1 MREPGRW
8 TTVTPSQYEHE
19 RKALKHV
26 QEHLPDQEPFRAW
39 SNFTFTAETGHVY
52 EVDLLVAAPSGLY
65 LIEIKSFNGRV
76 TASGPNWMHN
86 GRALDNPLHL
96 ANTKAQK
103 LKSLLVQENR
113 NRRTGL
119 QVPFLQAAVFLSEP
133 GLRVELPQNQMH
145 WLFGPERSGGAR
157 SDALP
162 SVISDLLLPLPASG
176 RGSVDARFS
185 RALPGLL
192 EGVGIARSK
201 KHFQI
206 GMWDLEPKPFDI
218 GKEWQD
224 HLARHRELS
233 KERRR
238 IRIYLVERN
247 AAQADRASVERAARR
262 EMQVLH
268 GISHPGIVQPDSME
282 AHENG
287 PALIFRHPRE
297 AMRLDRYMAEFG
309 PRLDV
314 ETRVGMVRQLA
325 EAMAYAHR
333 RRLFHRMLAARSI
346 LVAPGPRR
354 VPAPGQSAAVTAE
367 QALAE
372 AWLRPHLLIS
382 DWQAAVRSA
391 DSYGS
396 SGSLPTPSS
405 HTGRHTDAAAEP
417 YLAPE
422 LSAPNPDSV
431 AMDMFGLGSVS
442 YFLVSG
448 KAPADTHAELLAR
461 VSQDNGL
468 RPSAVA
474 EAVTP
479 WMDELIQAATAPV
492 PNQRLSSVAEF
503 LELLTEVED
512 DLTAPTVAEAPAE
525 EELDPLEAR
534 PGDVVGGEWKISK
547 RLGTGSTCR
556 AFLAVNER
564 TGAQE
569 VLKVALSDEKA
580 KRLEHEARVLS
591 AFPADSRVIRLARR
605 EPQVIG
611 SRAVLVLEH
620 AGEHTVAR
628 KLREGGRLE
637 PGELQTFS
645 EYLFGALDFLEGEG
659 IFHRDIKPDNIAIRV
674 RKNRTKQLVLF
685 DFSLAGIDVRETEA
699 GTPRYL
705 DPFIGT
711 VRRPVYDAH
720 AERYALAITLHEM
733 ASNELPLWGDGATEA
748 TLVDEPVTLA
758 IEAFDPSL
766 RESGLVDFFA
776 RALAKD
782 ANDRFAS
789 LQEMHAAW
797 RRIFDAADA
806 TRPVGAAPRLTGL
819 EADDD
824 DPQLA
829 EQERDDAAAKA
840 GPDTLLVAAGLTAR
854 AISAAERLEVTKVAD
869 LLPLAGRITSLP
881 GLGAKTRKELQTRI
895 KEWRTRFGSGSS
907 PTSREQRRAAEREL
921 AAAEESA
928 SAAPSVSDTDDNAPD
943 TSVSAL
949 DRIGLDSIAALLVP
963 AMQKTRRN
971 ENEVEATRLMLRLPD
986 ADGNLPDLPPW
997 PPQQPVGALLRITTG
1012 RVGQV
1017 LVKQRQHWAQMP
1029 VMHSILAELVELL
1042 EGFGRIAG
1050 AQELA
1055 DALLARRGS
1064 SEGSDAVRRAIAA
1077 AVVRAAVEAD
1087 SAAAEDRRFL
1097 TRRTGDQILIALEA
1111 PEDAT
1116 PDTPA
1121 PAALIKYALK
1131 LGETADRLA
1140 DMDVMPTSASVLREL
1155 TIIRPRAYNVPT
1167 DFEHA
1172 RLVHLAAAAASQAAA
1187 SPRLEI
1193 YPRDLAPER
1202 ALRLAQAGVAPPA
1215 REGSTIP
1222 GSRPNVLRPE
1232 QVQERVQ
1239 ARFPELA
1246 PLPGHP
1252 QLHKLLNDAGFD
1264 LEWQGS
1270 GRQGGYVT
1278 PRGAGSSTGAVI
1290 QPRKATDDI
1299 TSQWHTESP
1308 ELARAVRAEQQL
1320 AGSRDRDGF
1329 RALTVSMSGYLAAR
1343 DELVRRFDVRPV
1355 DVGALFVA
1363 TMRELVSQG
1372 TKPTWET
1379 VVEADIAEP
1388 GSLPHSR
1395 LHSRF
1400 IDPAWE
1406 HLQPQLE
1413 EITSTATGPV
1423 LLHGASPLARYDRMQ
1438 LPLEL
1443 GGTVWLLCPMRDAT
1457 AEPMLDH
1464 AHVPLETKEQWIVL
1478 NDAWVANQHR
1488 TTTNEETG
1496 K

>member
-26 QEHLPDQEPFRAW
+26 QERLPDQEPFRAW

-65 LIEIKSFNGRV
+65 LVEIKSFNGRV
-76 TASGPNWMHN
+76 TASGSNWMHN

-119 QVPFLQAAVFLSEP
+119 HVPFMQAAVFLSEP
-133 GLRVELPQNQMH
+133 GLRVELPSNQMH
-145 WLFGPERSGGAR
+145 WLFGPERSGEAR
-157 SDALP
+157 AGALP
-162 SVISDLLLPLPASG
+162 SVISDLLLPLPAGG
-176 RGSVDARFS
+176 RGGVDTRFS

-201 KHFQI
+201 KHFQV

-247 AAQADRASVERAARR
+247 AAQTDRASVERAARR

-297 AMRLDRYMAEFG
+297 SMRLDRYMAEFG

-314 ETRVGMVRQLA
+314 ETRVGMVRQLG
-325 EAMAYAHR
+325 ESMAYAHR
-333 RRLFHRMLAARSI
+333 RRLFHRMLSARSI

-354 VPAPGQSAAVTAE
+354 PTAPGQPTAVTAE

-372 AWLRPHLLIS
+372 AWLRPDLLIS

-391 DSYGS
+391 DSFGS

-405 HTGRHTDAAAEP
+405 RTGRHTDAAAEP

-431 AMDMFGLGSVS
+431 AMDVFGLGSVS
-442 YFLVSG
+442 YLLVSG

-512 DLTAPTVAEAPAE
+512 DLTAPPAAEAPAE
-525 EELDPLEAR
+525 VELDPLEAR
-534 PGDVVGGEWKISK
+534 PGDVVGGEWKISQ

-556 AFLAVNER
+556 AFLAVNQR
-564 TGAQE
+564 TGAKE
-569 VLKVALSDEKA
+569 VLKVALSDEKT
-580 KRLEHEARVLS
+580 KRLDHEARILG

-611 SRAVLVLEH
+611 GRSVLVLEH

-645 EYLFGALDFLEGEG
+645 DYLFGALDFLEGEG

-711 VRRPVYDAH
+711 LRRPVYDAH
-720 AERYALAITLHEM
+720 AERYALAVTLHEM
-733 ASNELPLWGDGATEA
+733 ASNELPVWGDGATEA

-758 IEAFDPSL
+758 VEAFDPSL

-782 ANDRFAS
+782 AADRFAS

-829 EQERDDAAAKA
+829 EQERDEAAANA
-840 GPDTLLVAAGLTAR
+840 GPDTLLVAAGLSAR
-854 AISAAERLEVTKVAD
+854 AISAAERLEATKVAD

-895 KEWRTRFGSGSS
+895 KEWRTRFGTGSS
-907 PTSREQRRAAEREL
+907 PTNREQRRAAEREL

-928 SAAPSVSDTDDNAPD
+928 SAAIPAGTDGSAPD
-943 TSVSAL
+943 AAISAL
-949 DRIGLDSIAALLVP
+949 GRIGLDSIAALLVP

-986 ADGNLPDLPPW
+986 EDGNLPDLPPW
-997 PPQQPVGALLRITTG
+997 PTQQPVGAQLGITTG

-1017 LVKQRQHWAQMP
+1017 LVKQRTRWAEMP
-1029 VMHSILAELVELL
+1029 IMRSILAELVELL

-1064 SEGSDAVRRAIAA
+1064 SEGSDEVRRATAA
-1077 AVVRAAVEAD
+1077 AVVRAAVEVD
-1087 SAAAEDRRFL
+1087 SAAAEDRCFL
-1097 TRRTGDQILIALEA
+1097 TRRFGDQILIALEA

-1121 PAALIKYALK
+1121 APALIKYALK

-1140 DMDVMPTSASVLREL
+1140 GMDVMPTSASVLREL
-1155 TIIRPRAYNVPT
+1155 TIIRPHAYNVPT

-1172 RLVHLAAAAASQAAA
+1172 RLVHLAAAASSRAAA

-1215 REGSTIP
+1215 REGGTSP

-1232 QVQERVQ
+1232 QVQERVR

-1252 QLHKLLNDAGFD
+1252 QLHTLLNDAGFN

-1278 PRGAGSSTGAVI
+1278 PRGVGSSTGAVI
-1290 QPRKATDDI
+1290 QPRKATGDI
-1299 TSQWHTESP
+1299 ASQWHTDSP

-1320 AGSRDRDGF
+1320 AGSCGRDGF
-1329 RALTVSMSGYLAAR
+1329 RALTVSMGGYLPAR
-1343 DELVRRFDVRPV
+1343 EELVRRFNARPV

-1363 TMRELVSQG
+1363 TMRNLVAQG
-1372 TKPTWET
+1372 TRPTWET

-1400 IDPAWE
+1400 IEPAWDR
-1406 HLQPQLE
+1406 LQPQIE
-1413 EITSTATGPV
+1413 EIVSAATGPV
-1423 LLHGASPLARYDRMQ
+1423 LLHGAGPLARYDRMQ

-1443 GGTVWLLCPMRDAT
+1443 GGTVWLLCPIGDAT

-1488 TTTNEETG
+1488 TTPNEETG